1 VGNTGNKGIAISSV
15 LYLIMLIVGVLLIS
29 TLGVIT
35 FSKGTLKTKLESLLG
50 DINQNM
56 VKQYRYITEGGEWSS
71 WIDYND
77 VNEIN
82 HSFNLKRISNLGNR
96 GRNYDLTTTNIT
108 LNIIK
113 GEAYISFN
121 GSSKADSDTGVLT
134 VANTIVFEV
143 EKRNIG
149 TIMSFRSDYQQG
161 IFYTGVEPDALR
173 FGGPSFLTTTK
184 KFINNNKY
192 RYVLALNKKTGT
204 YSAYENGELLVTS
217 GTDTDMFRIETI
229 SLGYLKNSNS
239 HYLNGNLYNVA
250 LSTMIISSDEAKQLS
265 KLNIEENKII
275 LNKSNTEIIYGPFI
289 EYRKIPLNKKDTSN
303 DAFSTRYIKDFHNGN
318 IVNSNNEIIE
328 IEAYAHFALYNKF
341 NDIMIGGTYSGDYNI
356 NNKLVHVS
364 SGTFT
369 HPNGR
374 TYNLD
379 AMDIKTPFTTDTSF
393 GSGLILFNA
402 NINQFVYA
410 EYSDKNNLG
419 TNDWYYYD
427 TTWHLLEP
435 NSNNAIV
442 GFVTKHTDDITLT
455 KVNLFSNSFTFNV
468 ALGKSVS
475 SSSNAA
481 GTNKVVDGNRSIV
494 YLNGTNSQSVTI
506 DLGLEYNITEIRA
519 YRQYTNNRATKSAKT
534 ILYNNNE
541 KKSKFLWDSDEK
553 GLYVESVNGTSFY
566 VNQRN
571 NYKTSKARY
580 LIDCMHG
587 RYAVSD
593 NSYSTTNEW
602 RELEVFDINEYYNLA
617 LNKPLITSSDTKTNL
632 SNVNDGNKTT
642 IFTASSGD
650 VCVTVDLQQDYAI
663 RSANILRSN
672 QSYIDA
678 KVKTLLLDVKQEYYY
693 DLYNSEKEGL
703 YRKDTQGIYL
713 TVNNIDPYKTYAFD
727 DTYNIIQG
735 VNYPQLA
742 PGMTPKKWS
751 GSAWVTTT
759 EYDNDWYRYDTTNK
773 RWANAQTADGSM
785 WVWIPRY
792 IYKITSCHH
801 QSCSDD
807 GGNIDVKF
815 SVGVDDTVGNAV
827 SLVDTG
833 KASDSSNKWTNHLGF
848 DFGTTKLTGFWMAKF
863 EASDN
868 GGKIKIIPGVVSWK
882 AINVHTIFNNCRSME
897 TNSTY
902 GWGTSGSGIDTH
914 MMKNVEWGATAYLA
928 KSSYGK
934 QTQISRNESTAY
946 YTGGGSGDAYKSN
959 LTQTSTG
966 NIYGVY
972 DINGGSWEFVAAYL
986 NNGNTNLTNNGSS
999 LVNAAAKYKE
1009 VYSKGSSDT
1018 QDLNYAQT
1026 ANKKGDAIYETS
1038 NSHTGNA
1045 SWYSDTSSMPS
1056 GTSVF
1061 FRRGGN
1067 WEQYSLAGA
1076 FAFYGASGAASN
1088 YIGFRPVL
1096 VVGPG
1101 L

>member
-1 VGNTGNKGIAISSV
+1 
-15 LYLIMLIVGVLLIS
+15 
-29 TLGVIT
+29 
-35 FSKGTLKTKLESLLG
+35 
-50 DINQNM
+50 
-56 VKQYRYITEGGEWSS
+56 
-71 WIDYND
+71 
-77 VNEIN
+77 
-82 HSFNLKRISNLGNR
+82 
-96 GRNYDLTTTNIT
+96 
-108 LNIIK
+108 
-113 GEAYISFN
+113 
-121 GSSKADSDTGVLT
+121 
-134 VANTIVFEV
+134 
-143 EKRNIG
+143 
-149 TIMSFRSDYQQG
+149 
-161 IFYTGVEPDALR
+161 
-173 FGGPSFLTTTK
+173 
-184 KFINNNKY
+184 
-192 RYVLALNKKTGT
+192 
-204 YSAYENGELLVTS
+204 
-217 GTDTDMFRIETI
+217 
-229 SLGYLKNSNS
+229 
-239 HYLNGNLYNVA
+239 
-250 LSTMIISSDEAKQLS
+250 
-265 KLNIEENKII
+265 
-275 LNKSNTEIIYGPFI
+275 
-289 EYRKIPLNKKDTSN
+289 
-303 DAFSTRYIKDFHNGN
+303 
-318 IVNSNNEIIE
+318 
-328 IEAYAHFALYNKF
+328 
-341 NDIMIGGTYSGDYNI
+341 
-356 NNKLVHVS
+356 
-364 SGTFT
+364 
-369 HPNGR
+369 
-374 TYNLD
+374 
-379 AMDIKTPFTTDTSF
+379 
-393 GSGLILFNA
+393 
-402 NINQFVYA
+402 
-410 EYSDKNNLG
+410 
-419 TNDWYYYD
+419 
-427 TTWHLLEP
+427 
-435 NSNNAIV
+435 
-442 GFVTKHTDDITLT
+442 
-455 KVNLFSNSFTFNV
+455 
-468 ALGKSVS
+468 
-475 SSSNAA
+475 
-481 GTNKVVDGNRSIV
+481 
-494 YLNGTNSQSVTI
+494 
-506 DLGLEYNITEIRA
+506 
-519 YRQYTNNRATKSAKT
+519 
-534 ILYNNNE
+534 
-541 KKSKFLWDSDEK
+541 
-553 GLYVESVNGTSFY
+553 
-566 VNQRN
+566 
-571 NYKTSKARY
+571 
-580 LIDCMHG
+580 
-587 RYAVSD
+587 
-593 NSYSTTNEW
+593 
-602 RELEVFDINEYYNLA
+602 
-617 LNKPLITSSDTKTNL
+617 
-632 SNVNDGNKTT
+632 
-642 IFTASSGD
+642 
-650 VCVTVDLQQDYAI
+650 
-663 RSANILRSN
+663 
-672 QSYIDA
+672 
-678 KVKTLLLDVKQEYYY
+678 
-693 DLYNSEKEGL
+693 
-703 YRKDTQGIYL
+703 
-713 TVNNIDPYKTYAFD
+713 
-727 DTYNIIQG
+727 
-735 VNYPQLA
+735 A

-815 SVGVDDTVGNAV
+815 SVGVDDTIGNTV